1 MTDEETAPSADETTL
16 LKRGIIED
24 ARPILAKL
32 DYSEERRRLA
42 RRRLIRRFARWL
54 LRVTSH
60 ERDNVGE

>member
-32 DYSEERRRLA
+32 DYAEERRQLA
-42 RRRLIRRFARWL
+42 RRRRIRAAALAL
-54 LRVTSH
+54 LAWC
-60 ERDNVGE
+60 ERQVRHGGE